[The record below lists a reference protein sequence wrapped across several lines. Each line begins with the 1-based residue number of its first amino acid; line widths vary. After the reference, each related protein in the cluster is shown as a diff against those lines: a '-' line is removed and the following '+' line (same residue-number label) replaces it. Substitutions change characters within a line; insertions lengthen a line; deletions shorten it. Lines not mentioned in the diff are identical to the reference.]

1 MSTTLTLFLAAV
13 AFLYVVG
20 EALPKISYLTLLD
33 KAMLVAFAA
42 IFLSGFESFLSY
54 VLHKNGIGSKRLRAA
69 SRHNHPHSLT
79 QGVCHVKT
87 LPRLAP
93 TTRFKCAA
101 LCIAR

>member
-1 MSTTLTLFLAAV
+1 MTCQGPDEFADRMSTTLTLFLAAV

-54 VLHKNGIGSKRLRAA
+54 VLHKNGTGTASAFALHATTTHIHPPRA
-69 SRHNHPHSLT
+69 
-79 QGVCHVKT
+79 
-87 LPRLAP
+87 
-93 TTRFKCAA
+93 CAT
-101 LCIAR
+101 